1 MGRAHALWIAALL
14 AACASSGRQVPVP
27 IEARIPDDPLV
38 EELGPGDVVEIRVFR
53 EPSLDGSFQIS
64 SDGKI
69 DYPLVG
75 LIDVAGRTP
84 SALQRLIATKLEDGY
99 LVNAKVTVL
108 VKEKRAQK
116 IHVLGAVKR
125 PGSFPFETGM
135 TVIQAITNAGGFS
148 ELAARNS
155 VVVTRREEDGREVTF
170 QVRVGAIQSG
180 EASNVYLRPRDIV
193 FVKET
198 IF

>member
-1 MGRAHALWIAALL
+1 
-14 AACASSGRQVPVP
+14 
-27 IEARIPDDPLV
+27 
-38 EELGPGDVVEIRVFR
+38 
-53 EPSLDGSFQIS
+53 
-64 SDGKI
+64 
-69 DYPLVG
+69 
-75 LIDVAGRTP
+75 
-84 SALQRLIATKLEDGY
+84 
-99 LVNAKVTVL
+99 
-108 VKEKRAQK
+108 
-116 IHVLGAVKR
+116 
-125 PGSFPFETGM
+125 M